1 MVPPEAGMGGRA
13 MKLTITTEDSVLI
26 LAALYEKARRTE
38 EDTGEVPRKLTL
50 TAKKIRRQIRENLK
64 KRRNDKDKRRGKE
77 KNKGKACGDKESA
90 PDGRHP
96 AEPRIRQ
103 PDTGEQRIECET

>member
-1 MVPPEAGMGGRA
+1 M
-13 MKLTITTEDSVLI
+13 
-26 LAALYEKARRTE
+26 
-38 EDTGEVPRKLTL
+38 KLTL
-50 TAKKIRRQIRENLK
+50 TASEAALLCKLAQDRLSDIVGEVLIENDKANDNLQRFIAKLCKKLKRQIRY
-64 KRRNDKDKRRGKE
+64 DKDKRRGKE

-103 PDTGEQRIECET
+103 PDTGEQHTERET

>member
-1 MVPPEAGMGGRA
+1 MR
-13 MKLTITTEDSVLI
+13 
-26 LAALYEKARRTE
+26 
-38 EDTGEVPRKLTL
+38 LTL
-50 TAKKIRRQIRENLK
+50 TISEVATLQKLVHDRIRVISEETAFEAD
-64 KRRNDKDKRRGKE
+64 RRNDNQLSGLVKLGKKLKRQTDHDKDKRRGKE

-103 PDTGEQRIECET
+103 PDTGEQHTERET